1 MTEIERREFLKST
14 GAALAGV
21 AGVGVLTSA
30 GCVRKHVGAEI
41 QNPTRTELANRL
53 QQLGESKPPSNLKGA
68 MCYAMLLPV
77 TEKQPCPACGRTMVV
92 GRKDEILHK
101 YNIPLKRIQD
111 REVDA
116 KLIIPEHCPECGFGL
131 QEEKFHL
138 EIKYPDQRDAVRV
151 KLDDAFD
158 LELMA
163 LFLQGAD
170 RFDKGR
176 FMRWSGGHEQ
186 PLKDKVERL
195 RELFGVNE

>member
-1 MTEIERREFLKST
+1 MTTIERRKFLK
-14 GAALAGV
+14 AALAAM
-21 AGVGVLTSA
+21 AGGA
-30 GCVRKHVGAEI
+30 GLSMVSCREP
-41 QNPTRTELANRL
+41 Q
-53 QQLGESKPPSNLKGA
+53 A
-68 MCYAMLLPV
+68 MCYEIGYYEEEEM
-77 TEKQPCPACGRTMVV
+77 PCPACERIMIV
-92 GRKDEILHK
+92 GRKDKIFRI
-101 YNIPLKRIQD
+101 YNVPLKRLQD
-111 REVDA
+111 QDVDA
-116 KLIIPEHCPECGFGL
+116 TLIIPEHCPECGFGL